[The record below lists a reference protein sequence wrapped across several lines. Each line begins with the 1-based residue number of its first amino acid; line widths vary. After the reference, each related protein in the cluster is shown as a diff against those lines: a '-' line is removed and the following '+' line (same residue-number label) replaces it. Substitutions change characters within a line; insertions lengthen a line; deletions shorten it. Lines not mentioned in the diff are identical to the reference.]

1 VSGRLGDREHTR
13 RRYAPDTW
21 VEGEVVRGASVDT
34 PFMGSVQPM
43 RGKDREVLPEGIRS
57 ADLRKIYCDRGTLRT
72 EDQGAGEKAD
82 EVVVDGRVYVVVH
95 VDDSHELI
103 PHDRAYLQKK
113 QEGAT

>member
-1 VSGRLGDREHTR
+1 MSFLGERTHTR
-13 RRYAPDTW
+13 RRYAADTW
-21 VEGEVVRGASVDT
+21 VSGEAVRGSSTDT
-34 PFMGSVQPM
+34 LFLGSVQPM

-57 ADLRKIYCDRGTLRT
+57 ADLRKVYCDKGTLRT
-72 EDQGAGEKAD
+72 EDQQTGTKAD
-82 EVVVDGRVYVVVH
+82 EVVVDGVVYTVVH